1 MQLEGKSYQ
10 AWQGG
15 RAARRPGQKETR
27 RLLKL
32 FMPLGEETVAET
44 QLGMWKMRGNKTEMG
59 RYRKTEK
66 KGQGGG
72 GQQTYRGGGGGL
84 SLKPDAKQGRE
95 SVKEPGYPAAPQGAL
110 CSSELACA
118 SLFHMPVVPSSALA
132 PSPHL

>member
-1 MQLEGKSYQ
+1 MQLEGKSFQ

-15 RAARRPGQKETR
+15 REARRPGQKETR

-44 QLGMWKMRGNKTEMG
+44 QRGMWKMRGNKIEMG

-66 KGQGGG
+66 KGQGAG

-118 SLFHMPVVPSSALA
+118 SLFHMRVVPSSALA